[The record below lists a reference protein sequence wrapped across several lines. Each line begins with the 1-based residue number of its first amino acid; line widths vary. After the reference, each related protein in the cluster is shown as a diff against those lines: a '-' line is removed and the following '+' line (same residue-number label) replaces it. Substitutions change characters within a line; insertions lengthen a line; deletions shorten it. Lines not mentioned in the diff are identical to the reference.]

1 MTAHATDPSL
11 IGDSASPFGRVQVP
25 GSIGA
30 LLELR
35 LGEAGHQAVGF
46 AVHVPHYL
54 AGSEWPEG
62 ALAALN
68 AVVDVTGLNLPNDDL
83 VTRARANQQAIA
95 SEVNGNDEARA
106 VVTALEQQYD
116 AYLEGQQRP
125 SLLATESSQLP
136 SADELGAD
144 VENFLRAVMD
154 DDDPA

>member
-1 MTAHATDPSL
+1 M
-11 IGDSASPFGRVQVP
+11 
-25 GSIGA
+25 
-30 LLELR
+30 
-35 LGEAGHQAVGF
+35 
-46 AVHVPHYL
+46 PHYL

-154 DDDPA
+154 DDNPA